1 MEIGIISFTQAGKN
15 MAGQICSALSKKG
28 HVCSA
33 AAWQKGDSLSQW
45 TAACWKEKKALIFV
59 GAAGIAVRSV
69 APYLKDKFTDP
80 AVLAADEKGQFV
92 IPLVSGHAGGANELA
107 LTLAEAIGAV
117 PVITTA
123 TDVNHLFAVDVFARE
138 KGLYLSDRRLA
149 KEVSAGLLS
158 GEKIG
163 WRSDWGDFPVPE
175 GFEKVPAEALKEPGK
190 NSLPERLKVWVTVS
204 SKEPGNC
211 LKLIPKAVVVGIG
224 CRKGTDGQML
234 SRAVEQMLDQHSI
247 SRHAVAGVAT
257 IDIKKEEP
265 AIAELVK
272 ARDWKLFSY
281 TAQELAQADGEF
293 SESEFVKK
301 TVGVG
306 NVCERAVVC
315 SGAKL
320 LAEKTVFA
328 GITVALG
335 VREKNRKELKKE
347 V

>member
-1 MEIGIISFTQAGKN
+1 MEIGIISFTQAGKS
-15 MAGQICSALSKKG
+15 MAEQICSALSKKG
-28 HVCSA
+28 HICRA
-33 AAWQKGDSLSQW
+33 DAWKKGDSLSRW

-69 APYLKDKFTDP
+69 APYLKDKFADP

-107 LTLAEAIGAV
+107 LTLAEAIGAI

-138 KGLYLSDRRLA
+138 NGLYLSDRRLA

-158 GEKIG
+158 GQKIG
-163 WRSDWGDFPVPE
+163 WRSDWGDFLVPE
-175 GFEKVPAEALKEPGK
+175 GFEKIPAENLKEPGK

-204 SKEPGNC
+204 SKEPANC
-211 LKLIPKAVVVGIG
+211 LKLIPKAVVIGIG
-224 CRKGTDGQML
+224 CRKSTDGQML
-234 SRAVEQMLDQHSI
+234 SRAVDQMLDRYNI
-247 SRHAVAGVAT
+247 SRYAVSGVAT
-257 IDIKKEEP
+257 IDIKEREP
-265 AIAELVK
+265 AIVELVK
-272 ARDWKLFSY
+272 ARGWSLFSY
-281 TAQELAQADGEF
+281 TAEELAQAEGEF
-293 SESEFVKK
+293 SESEFVQK

-315 SGAKL
+315 SRAKL
-320 LAEKTVFA
+320 LAGKTVFA

-335 VREKNRKELKKE
+335 VREKD
-347 V
+347 